1 MTPITMFSLLVFLL
15 LAGLPVAI
23 VLGVVSTTWVM
34 WAGSSMQMIASRMYA
49 GIDVFVLMAIPFFC
63 LAGEIM
69 NRCGITDRLIQFV
82 NFVIGRVRG
91 GLAQANIYSSL
102 LFAGITGAAVADV
115 AALGSVFIPAMEKQ
129 GYTRRFS
136 AMITAA
142 SSIIG
147 PIIPPSIIVV
157 IYGAVTGIS
166 VGSIFAACMIPGVIV
181 GLSMSAYVAVLAR
194 IRNFPKI
201 EEPFELKGF
210 VICLKDSVL
219 ALIMPLIIVGGIFT
233 GVFTP
238 TEAAAIAVFYALL
251 IGVVVYRTVSISVV
265 VQSVYNAMRTSAMLF
280 FIIGFANILGW
291 IIARDQLPEAI
302 ARFLLTLSSNPK
314 ILMLLVVGLLLFVG
328 TWLEITASCIILAP
342 ILAPVMAHLGI
353 HPVHFAVVMI
363 VTLNVG
369 LITPPLG
376 VAIFAAVGV
385 GKVSFE
391 DVVREIWPFLILDLF
406 VILLLTFIPELS
418 LAIPRALGFVSP

>member
-1 MTPITMFSLLVFLL
+1 MTAIIMFSLMIFLL

-23 VLGVVSTTWVM
+23 MLGVVSTAWVM
-34 WAGSSMQMIASRMYA
+34 AAGSSIQMIASRMYA
-49 GIDVFVLMAIPFFC
+49 GIDLFVLMAIPFFC

-69 NRCGITDRLIQFV
+69 NRCGITDRLIKFV
-82 NFVIGRVRG
+82 DFLIGRVRG

-115 AALGSVFIPAMEKQ
+115 SALGSVFIPAMEKQ

-157 IYGAVTGIS
+157 VYGAVTGVS
-166 VGSIFAACMIPGVIV
+166 VGTLFAACMIPGVIV
-181 GLSMSAYVAVLAR
+181 GLSMSAFVAAMAR
-194 IRNFPKI
+194 KRNFPKI

-210 VICLKDSVL
+210 VLCLKDSIL
-219 ALIMPLIIVGGIFT
+219 ALIMPLIIIGGIFS
-233 GVFTP
+233 GLFTP
-238 TEAAAIAVFYALL
+238 TEAAAVSVFYALL
-251 IGVVVYRTVSISVV
+251 IGAVVYRTVTVSSVIK
-265 VQSVYNAMRTSAMLF
+265 STYNAMRTSAMLF

-291 IIARDQLPEAI
+291 VIARVQLPETI
-302 ARFLLTLSSNPK
+302 ANFMLSMSNNPTILL
-314 ILMLLVVGLLLFVG
+314 LLVLALMLFVG

-342 ILAPVMAHLGI
+342 ILSPVMVQVGI

-363 VTLNVG
+363 VALNVG

-376 VAIFAAVGV
+376 VALFAAVGV
-385 GKVSFE
+385 GRVPFE
-391 DVVREIWPFLILDLF
+391 ELVRELWPFFVLDVL
-406 VILLLTFIPELS
+406 VLLLLVFIPELS
-418 LAIPRALGFVSP
+418 LMVPRALGFIQ